1 LSAETHA
8 YGISEISA
16 SFITAGSGAAV
27 SEVFS
32 MGCPIATHLLIATY
46 RHPCLKSYSEGFSR
60 SNPFHDYSAS
70 FF

>member
-1 LSAETHA
+1 
-8 YGISEISA
+8 
-16 SFITAGSGAAV
+16 
-27 SEVFS
+27 